1 VTKGSGAFGFVFNF
15 SYAAAV
21 QLNMRS
27 LIFLAALLP
36 ALAGAAVWPDALGA
50 YHRTAAA
57 KPSLSDQA
65 LWTEL
70 GLKDSEAATY
80 ENAKDKF
87 SAIVYRLEDTTGA
100 LAAFYWQRPAT
111 ATPSDLG
118 NLAVETSQGLLL
130 AHGNYL
136 FSFQGYKPTT
146 VELAPIFDALRDVDP
161 TQLPT
166 LPGFFP
172 SQGLLANSERY
183 VLGPAGLEKFHP
195 GIPPSVA
202 AFHLGAEAQ
211 IGVFGSPKGNVTL
224 ALFAYPTP
232 QIAMQKVG
240 DFQKLAGAMAKR
252 SGPLVAV
259 VLSPPDPDAA
269 ERLLAQVRYQAQ
281 IILDERVPKPNDNA
295 GIMLTNIFVLT
306 GILLVFC
313 IIAGLFV
320 GGFRT
325 ALLHGRKGRAA
336 DPMILLH
343 LEEQSPA
350 E

>member
-1 VTKGSGAFGFVFNF
+1 MRLLTLL
-15 SYAAAV
+15 AV
-21 QLNMRS
+21 
-27 LIFLAALLP
+27 LLP
-36 ALAGAAVWPDALGA
+36 AVANAAVWPETLGA
-50 YHRTAAA
+50 YHRTTTTT
-57 KPSLSDQA
+57 PPLPDRG
-65 LWTEL
+65 LWSEY

-80 ENAKDKF
+80 ENGKDRF
-87 SAIVYRLEDTTGA
+87 TATIYRLSDTTA
-100 LAAFYWQRPAT
+100 SLAAFDWQRPAA
-111 ATPSDLG
+111 ATPSQLA
-118 NLAVETSQGLLL
+118 NLSAETPTGVLLVR
-130 AHGNYL
+130 GNYL
-136 FSFQGYKPTT
+136 VSFQGYKPPPA
-146 VELAPIFDALRDVDP
+146 ELASFLDSLRDVDA

-172 SQGLLANSERY
+172 SQGLVANSERY
-183 VLGPAGLEKFHP
+183 ILGPAGLEKFDP

-211 IGVFGSPKGNVTL
+211 AGVFTSPKGNMTL

-240 DFQKLAGAMAKR
+240 DFQKLAGAVAKR

-259 VLSPPDPDAA
+259 VLSPADADAA
-269 ERLLAQVRYQAQ
+269 ERLLAQVRYEAQ
-281 IILDERVPKPNDNA
+281 ITLDERVPKPNDNA
-295 GIMLTNIFVLT
+295 GIMLINIFVLT

-325 ALLHGRKGRAA
+325 LLLHGRKGRDA

-343 LEEQSPA
+343 LEEHSPA